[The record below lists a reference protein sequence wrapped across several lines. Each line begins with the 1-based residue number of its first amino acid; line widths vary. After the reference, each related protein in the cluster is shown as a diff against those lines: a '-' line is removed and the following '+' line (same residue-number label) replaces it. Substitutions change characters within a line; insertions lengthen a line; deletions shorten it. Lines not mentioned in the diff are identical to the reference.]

1 MCGKQLLDFLALS
14 AIAVMVSS
22 CKGASQQY
30 YDNGISDEEYVSIA
44 RGHDDAQAFLER
56 SPQAETNVDR
66 SGSLAVDFLI
76 AARPVT
82 STTQQWEGIRLRVFI
97 DPDTNRPVDT
107 LLHCDNR
114 IMEDNVREYLQQYF
128 ATAACP

>member
-1 MCGKQLLDFLALS
+1 MCGRQLLDFLAVW

-22 CKGASQQY
+22 CKGGSQY
-30 YDNGISDEEYVSIA
+30 YGNGISDEEYVSIA

-56 SPQAETNVDR
+56 YPQAETYVDR

-76 AARPVT
+76 ATRPVT
-82 STTQQWEGIRLRVFI
+82 STTQQWEGIRLRIFI

-107 LLHCDNR
+107 LFQCDDR
-114 IMEDNVREYLQQYF
+114 IIEDNVREYLQQYF
-128 ATAACP
+128 ATAECP

>member
-56 SPQAETNVDR
+56 FPQAETNVDR

-107 LLHCDNR
+107 LLQCDNR
-114 IMEDNVREYLQQYF
+114 ITEDNVREYLQQYF